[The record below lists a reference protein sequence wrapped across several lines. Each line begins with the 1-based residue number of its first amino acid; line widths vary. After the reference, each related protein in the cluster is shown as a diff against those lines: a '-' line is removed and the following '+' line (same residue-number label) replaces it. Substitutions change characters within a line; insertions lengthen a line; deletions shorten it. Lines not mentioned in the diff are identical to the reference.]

1 MEILKKP
8 RIGEKC
14 IIFIRNTAHIS
25 KGKPCRRHW
34 EITHIFLV
42 FLLLLKGKKQ
52 QMHLGQLPIYQ
63 KTQCEKDPAVRNPS
77 HLVLTSVQFVI
88 ILHARAEPNNW
99 PSSFFIL

>member
-14 IIFIRNTAHIS
+14 IIFIMNTAHIS

-63 KTQCEKDPAVRNPS
+63 KTQCEKD
-77 HLVLTSVQFVI
+77 LI
-88 ILHARAEPNNW
+88 W
-99 PSSFFIL
+99 Y